1 MVEILI
7 GTGGWSYFN
16 VPGDRLRAY
25 ASAFKTVEVN
35 STYYRMPP
43 LSLVETWRKRVPEDF
58 EFTVRCNQGLVP
70 KFQAEPVS
78 SSLRLYDEMK
88 EICSILDAKIM
99 HIQIP
104 SAFIPNIANLSKIEK
119 FLSLIDT
126 SNLGM
131 AWEIRSPKNEDIDNI
146 LRILQRHNVI
156 HCIDLSKENPSASDN
171 IIYSRLFGKGEHNI
185 YQFTNTELKEIDA
198 KVRASSAS
206 KAYLNFHGTRMYK
219 DAARISIYEAT
230 GIFPKVTNGIGID
243 SVIEVLKEDAPF
255 PSTTSELTMSQGWK
269 VCEWNTGQ
277 QLHLSE
283 ILGKIEEKRFANIN
297 DLELELR
304 HSVHFS

>member
-35 STYYRMPP
+35 STYYRIPP
-43 LSLVETWRKRVPEDF
+43 LSMVETWRKRVPDDF
-58 EFTVRCNQGLVP
+58 EFTVRCNRELIP
-70 KFQAEPVS
+70 RLRAEPVS

-88 EICSILDAKIM
+88 KICSVLNAKIM

-104 SAFIPNIANLSKIEK
+104 SDFILNNANLSKTEQ
-119 FLSLIDT
+119 FLSMIET
-126 SNLGM
+126 SNPDM
-131 AWEIRSPKNEDIDNI
+131 AWEIRSLETGGKDNL
-146 LRILQRHNVI
+146 LRILQRHSII
-156 HCIDLSKENPSASDN
+156 HCVDLSKEASPVNEN
-171 IIYSRLFGKGEHNI
+171 IIYSRLFGKGERNI
-185 YQFTNTELKEIDA
+185 YQFTNTELKEISGR
-198 KVRASSAS
+198 VRASAAS

-230 GIFPKVTNGIGID
+230 GAFPKVTSEIGIS
-243 SVIEVLKEDAPF
+243 SVIEILEEDARF
-255 PSTTSELTMSQGWK
+255 PSTTSELIMSQGWK
-269 VCEWNTGQ
+269 VCEWNTSQ

-283 ILGKIEEKRFANIN
+283 ILSRIEEKRFVSIN
-297 DLELELR
+297 DLEYELK
-304 HSVHFS
+304 HSIPFS

>member
-35 STYYRMPP
+35 STYYMIPP
-43 LSLVETWRKRVPEDF
+43 LSMVEKWRKRVPDDF
-58 EFTVRCNQGLVP
+58 EFTVRCNQELIP
-70 KFQAEPVS
+70 RLQADPVS

-88 EICSILDAKIM
+88 KICSVLDAKIM

-104 SAFIPNIANLSKIEK
+104 SDFILDNANLSKTEQ
-119 FLSLIDT
+119 FLSMIDT
-126 SNLGM
+126 SNPGM
-131 AWEIRSPKNEDIDNI
+131 AWEIRSLENEGKDNL
-146 LRILQRHNVI
+146 LRILQRHSVI
-156 HCIDLSKENPSASDN
+156 HCVDLSKEESPVNDN

-185 YQFTNTELKEIDA
+185 YQFTNTELKEISGR
-198 KVRASSAS
+198 VRASAAS

-230 GIFPKVTNGIGID
+230 GTFPKVTSGIGIS
-243 SVIEVLKEDAPF
+243 SVIEVLEEDARF
-255 PSTTSELTMSQGWK
+255 PSTTSELIMSQGWK

-283 ILGKIEEKRFANIN
+283 ILSRIEEKRFVSIN
-297 DLELELR
+297 DLEYELK
-304 HSVHFS
+304 HNIPFS

>member
-1 MVEILI
+1 LVEILI

-35 STYYRMPP
+35 STYYMIPP
-43 LSLVETWRKRVPEDF
+43 LSMVEKWRKRVPDDF
-58 EFTVRCNQGLVP
+58 EFTVRCNQELIP
-70 KFQAEPVS
+70 RLQADPVS

-88 EICSILDAKIM
+88 KICSVLDAKIM

-104 SAFIPNIANLSKIEK
+104 SDFILDNANLSKTEQ
-119 FLSLIDT
+119 FLSMIDT
-126 SNLGM
+126 SNPGM
-131 AWEIRSPKNEDIDNI
+131 AWEIRSLENEGKDNL
-146 LRILQRHNVI
+146 LRILQRHSVI
-156 HCIDLSKENPSASDN
+156 HCVDLSKEESPVNDN

-185 YQFTNTELKEIDA
+185 YQFTNTELKEISGR
-198 KVRASSAS
+198 VRASAAS

-230 GIFPKVTNGIGID
+230 GTFPKVTSGIGIS
-243 SVIEVLKEDAPF
+243 SVIEVLEEDARF
-255 PSTTSELTMSQGWK
+255 PSTTSELIMSQGWK

-283 ILGKIEEKRFANIN
+283 ILSRIEEKRFVSIN
-297 DLELELR
+297 DLEYELK
-304 HSVHFS
+304 HNIPFS

>member
-7 GTGGWSYFN
+7 GAGGWSYFN

-35 STYYRMPP
+35 STYYRIPP
-43 LSLVETWRKRVPEDF
+43 VSVVERWRKRVPDDF
-58 EFTVRCNQGLVP
+58 EFTVRCNQGLISRL
-70 KFQAEPVS
+70 QNEPVS

-88 EICSILDAKIM
+88 EICSVLDAKIM

-104 SAFIPNIANLSKIEK
+104 SDFILNNPNLSKIEK

-126 SNLGM
+126 SRPGM
-131 AWEIRSPKNEDIDNI
+131 AWEIRSPKNEDKDNI
-146 LRILQRHNVI
+146 LRILQRHNIV
-156 HCIDLSKENPSASDN
+156 HCIDLSRETPSASDN

-185 YQFTNTELKEIDA
+185 YQFTNTELKEIDG
-198 KVRASSAS
+198 KVRTSSAS

-230 GIFPKVTNGIGID
+230 SIFPKVTKGIGIS
-243 SVIEVLKEDAPF
+243 SVIEVLKEDAQF
-255 PSTTSELTMSQGWK
+255 PSTTSELAKSQGWK
-269 VCEWNTGQ
+269 VCEWNIGQ

-283 ILGKIEEKRFANIN
+283 ILSKIEEKRFASIN
-297 DLELELR
+297 DLEFELK
-304 HSVHFS
+304 HSIHSS